1 MILQEMFM
9 TSPRMPD
16 LYLIIQCY
24 SCGKL
29 LLAKGG
35 QKTKLCTY
43 CNTRL
48 NLSRVK
54 ILARAPTARAA
65 SRLIIALKDMKR

>member
-1 MILQEMFM
+1 MA
-9 TSPRMPD
+9 SPKVPD
-16 LYLIIQCY
+16 PIQQHPYLIIQCY

-29 LLAKGG
+29 LLAKRG

-48 NLSRVK
+48 NLFRVK
-54 ILARAPTARAA
+54 ILARAPTAVAA
-65 SRLIIALKDMKR
+65 SRIIIALKDIKR

>member
-1 MILQEMFM
+1 M
-9 TSPRMPD
+9 TSPKVQD
-16 LYLIIQCY
+16 SIQQHQYLVIQCY

-29 LLAKGG
+29 LLAKRG

-48 NLSRVK
+48 NVLRVK

-65 SRLIIALKDMKR
+65 FKIIIVLKEMKR